1 MIILPPTLPQLFAL
15 LFLAT
20 LGALLAELVV
30 RSSPAFGFLG
40 AIVLAG
46 LGVVIFT
53 YLPFPEIAIEPK
65 LEEIPTVRAILGGMI
80 VCGIFC
86 FLKRRNTA

>member
-1 MIILPPTLPQLFAL
+1 MSIPPSLPQIFTL

-20 LGALLAELVV
+20 LGAMLAELVV
-30 RSSPAFGFLG
+30 RSSPAFSFLG

-46 LGVVIFT
+46 LGVIIFI
-53 YLPFPEIAIEPK
+53 YLPIPEISIEPK
-65 LEEIPTVRAILGGMI
+65 LEDIATVRAVLGGAI

-86 FLKRRNTA
+86 YLRKRSFN